1 MALLDQIEEQLTQL
15 PPEKQNE
22 VLDFILFLR
31 QRLQSAPAPTDT
43 ERGQRIKAAFQTLA
57 KLNTFGGIEDPV
69 AWQKQ
74 IRQDRP
80 LPGREE

>member
-1 MALLDQIEEQLTQL
+1 MTLRDQIEKQLTQL

-31 QRLQSAPAPTDT
+31 QRLQSAPATTDA

-57 KLNTFGGIEDPV
+57 RLKTFGDIEDPV

-74 IRQDRP
+74 IRQDRQ
-80 LPGREE
+80 L

>member
-1 MALLDQIEEQLTQL
+1 MALLEQIEKQLTQL

-22 VLDFILFLR
+22 VLDFILFLQ
-31 QRLQSAPAPTDT
+31 QRLQSVPTT
-43 ERGQRIKAAFQTLA
+43 TEAERGQRIKAAFHTLA
-57 KLNTFGGIEDPV
+57 KLNTFGDIEDPV

-74 IRQDRP
+74 IRQDRS

>member
-31 QRLQSAPAPTDT
+31 QRLQSAPATTDA
-43 ERGQRIKAAFQTLA
+43 ERGQRIKTAFQTLA
-57 KLNTFGGIEDPV
+57 KLNTFGDIDDPV
-69 AWQKQ
+69 AWQKR

-80 LPGREE
+80 LPGRDE

>member
-1 MALLDQIEEQLTQL
+1 MALFDQIEKQLTQL

-31 QRLQSAPAPTDT
+31 QRLQSAPAMTDA

-57 KLNTFGGIEDPV
+57 KLNTFGDIEDPV

-80 LPGREE
+80 LPGRDE

>member
-1 MALLDQIEEQLTQL
+1 MALLDQIEKQLTQL

-22 VLDFILFLR
+22 VLDFILFLQ
-31 QRLQSAPAPTDT
+31 QRLQSAPATTDA
-43 ERGQRIKAAFQTLA
+43 ERGQRIKAAFQTLTQ
-57 KLNTFGGIEDPV
+57 LNTFGDIEDPV

-80 LPGREE
+80 LPGRDE

>member
-1 MALLDQIEEQLTQL
+1 MALLDQIEKQLTQF
-15 PPEKQNE
+15 PPDKQNE

-31 QRLQSAPAPTDT
+31 QRLQSAPTQTDA
-43 ERGQRIKAAFQTLA
+43 ERGQRIKTAFQTLA
-57 KLNTFGGIEDPV
+57 KLNTFGDIEDPI

-80 LPGREE
+80 LP